1 MGVNGVD
8 FMNLNILNKGFV
20 IGIRFVEGIQVST
33 FRRIV
38 EVRINTAR
46 LLKIFAKIDE
56 KAFNLSFSKISPCL

>member
-1 MGVNGVD
+1 
-8 FMNLNILNKGFV
+8 MNLNILNKGFV

-56 KAFNLSFSKISPCL
+56 KAFNLSFSKISP